1 MEKIKLEE
9 KELKELKQIRE
20 ENSRMV
26 VDFGRIKVELIM
38 LKAKVMEMQKIN
50 LDEGAFTPTKVAD
63 KKS

>member
-9 KELKELKQIRE
+9 KELKEIKQIRE

-38 LKAKVMEMQKIN
+38 LQAKVMEMQKIE
-50 LDEGAFTPTKVAD
+50 DEKDLRINMVMV
-63 KKS
+63 